1 MKSLSLALL
10 LLVAVLFLNSCAKQS
25 SPMGGPQDEDPPIL
39 LSSSPENES
48 INVKPEVIS
57 LEFNEYVQ
65 LENPNQTI
73 IITPKLETSE
83 IEYLAI
89 KNRITITLNQELED
103 STTYLFNF
111 QNSIQDIT
119 ENNPAERLRLVF
131 STGTTIDSLSVSGT
145 VDFIHPYNKP
155 DLEDVIIGLY
165 QDSDTTDLF
174 TSAPYYITQADSA
187 GNFEITNIKEGT
199 FRAYAWYDENNS
211 LKAEFRNEAYGYLS
225 EPLEITKNLSNLHI
239 NLARADL
246 SPLKISRSVSTG
258 SNFDIVLSKAPADFE
273 IKHPAKNKDL
283 FYRLDNNT
291 IRLYH
296 RSLTNDSTEIELQIR
311 DSVGVQL
318 DTLLMAVFLESERS
332 KQDLE
337 ITTNSNLN
345 FIDEINAELIFNKP
359 LYEINYDSLY
369 FSYDSASIIPITPDM
384 VSFPDSSHLRTK
396 IKIITQIPD
405 SIAQSKFTLYASDST
420 FQDTEDIW
428 NEEEINTT
436 FTRLKTDNLADGIYG
451 NINTSKTPILVQLL
465 SSQNEVIRE
474 QYLTDTTYFEFT
486 KLEAA
491 TYRIQAIIDT
501 NGNRR
506 WDPGNYNKNI
516 QPEPIFYYMD
526 EDSGNDELILRG
538 GWTLEDQNIQPR
550 RTSGFETNN
559 NTVNE
564 YDLIQIPLEM
574 IKISENDLTY

>member
-1 MKSLSLALL
+1 MKSLSLGVK
-10 LLVAVLFLNSCAKQS
+10 LLVGILSLNSCAKQS
-25 SPMGGPQDEDPPIL
+25 SPMGGPRDEDPPIL
-39 LSSSPENES
+39 ISSTPENES
-48 INVKPEVIS
+48 INVKPEIIA
-57 LEFNEYVQ
+57 LEFNEFVK
-65 LENPNQTI
+65 LENPNQTV

-103 STTYLFNF
+103 STTYLFNL

-145 VDFIHPYNKP
+145 VDFVHPYDKP
-155 DLEDVIIGLY
+155 DLENVIIGLY
-165 QDSDTTDLF
+165 QDLDTTNLF

-187 GNFEITNIKEGT
+187 GNFTITNIKEGT

-211 LKAEFRNEAYGYLS
+211 LKAEYRNEAYGFLT
-225 EPLEITKNLSNLHI
+225 EPLEVTQNLSDLHI
-239 NLARADL
+239 NLSRADL
-246 SPLKISRSVSTG
+246 SPLKINRAVSSG
-258 SNFDIVLSKAPADFE
+258 ANFDIVLSKPPAEFA
-273 IKHPAKNKDL
+273 IKHPDRNEDL
-283 FYRLDNNT
+283 FYRLDDNT
-291 IRLYH
+291 IRIYH
-296 RSLTNDSTEIELQIR
+296 RNLTNDSTEIQLQVH

-318 DTLLMAVFLESERS
+318 DTLLMAIFQESDRS
-332 KQDLE
+332 KEDLE
-337 ITTNSNLN
+337 ITANSNLN
-345 FIDEINAELIFNKP
+345 FIDEINAELSFNKP
-359 LYEINYDSLY
+359 LYRINYDSLY

-396 IKIITQIPD
+396 LKIIAQIPD
-405 SIAQSKFTLYASDST
+405 SIPQNKFTLYASDST
-420 FQDTEDIW
+420 FQDAENIW
-428 NEEEINTT
+428 NTEEINTT
-436 FTRLKTDNLADGIYG
+436 FTRLKSDNLADGING

-465 SSQNEVIRE
+465 SSQDKVIRE

-491 TYRIQAIIDT
+491 TYKIQAIIDI

-516 QPEPIFYYMD
+516 QPEPIFYYID

-550 RTSGFETNN
+550 RSSGFETSK
-559 NTVNE
+559 NTANE

-574 IKISENDLTY
+574 IKISEQYLTY